1 MAVMH
6 PPHGRGQPLVDRSL
20 ARAAL
25 VALML
30 ATGPAAAFDPSAL
43 DSVVSV
49 LPNWPSGEP
58 LPERPEGSGVA
69 VMTGGY
75 IATNGHVLGAAKSL
89 RVRLADGRIVAAEIV
104 GVDRLTDIALIKAP
118 VELPLREIA
127 PPPPLGA
134 TVCAIGNPFGL
145 GLSVTCG
152 VVSAVHRTGTGF
164 NPIEDFI
171 QTDATVNPGA
181 SGGALVDADG
191 RLVGMVSAIFTKG
204 ADADIGV
211 NFAASM
217 PLVMRV
223 VEDLARHGRVI
234 RAKTGLR
241 VADLDEA
248 DRASLVGAR
257 VTRADPGGSADA
269 AGLSAGDVITAIGDR
284 AIRRASDVP
293 SALHMH
299 RPGDR
304 VAVAYLRDGTRH
316 VADFE
321 LRP

>member
-6 PPHGRGQPLVDRSL
+6 PPHGVGQSL
-20 ARAAL
+20 GRAAL

-30 ATGPAAAFDPSAL
+30 ATAPAAAFDPSAL
-43 DSVVSV
+43 ESVVSV
-49 LPNWPSGEP
+49 LPDWPADQP

-69 VMTGGY
+69 ILVGGY

-89 RVRLADGRIVAAEIV
+89 RVRLADGRILAAEIV

-118 VELPLREIA
+118 VDLPLREIA
-127 PPPPLGA
+127 APPPLGA

-145 GLSVTCG
+145 GLSVSCG

-181 SGGALVDADG
+181 SGGALLDADG
-191 RLVGMVSAIFTKG
+191 RLVGMISAIFTKG

-211 NFAASM
+211 NFAASAE
-217 PLVMRV
+217 LVMRV
-223 VEDLARHGRVI
+223 VEDLAQYGRVI
-234 RAKTGLR
+234 RGQSGLR

-248 DRASLVGAR
+248 ERTGAR
-257 VTRADPGGSADA
+257 ITLVVPGGSADA
-269 AGLSAGDVITAIGDR
+269 AGLAAGDVITAIGER
-284 AIRRASDVP
+284 AIRRASDVT
-293 SALHMH
+293 SAIHMH
-299 RPGDR
+299 RPGAR
-304 VAVAYLRDGTRH
+304 IVVTYLRDGARH
-316 VADFE
+316 VVEFE

>member
-6 PPHGRGQPLVDRSL
+6 SPHGVGWPL
-20 ARAAL
+20 ACAAL

-30 ATGPAAAFDPSAL
+30 VAAPVAAFDPSAL

-49 LPNWPSGEP
+49 LPDWPAGQP

-69 VMTGGY
+69 ILAGGY

-89 RVRLADGRIVAAEIV
+89 RVRLADGRILAAEIV

-118 VELPLREIA
+118 VDLPLRETA

-134 TVCAIGNPFGL
+134 TVCVVGNPFGL
-145 GLSVTCG
+145 GLSVSCG

-181 SGGALVDADG
+181 SGGALLDADG
-191 RLVGMVSAIFTKG
+191 RLIGLVSAIFTKG

-211 NFAASM
+211 NFAASVG
-217 PLVMRV
+217 LVMRV
-223 VEDLARHGRVI
+223 VEDLAAHGRVI
-234 RAKTGLR
+234 RANSGLR
-241 VADLDEA
+241 VADLDESE
-248 DRASLVGAR
+248 RTEHTGAR
-257 VTRADPGGSADA
+257 ITRVDPGGSADA
-269 AGLSAGDVITAIGDR
+269 AGLSAGDVITAIGAR
-284 AIRRASDVP
+284 AIRRASDVT

-299 RPGDR
+299 RPGDS
-304 VAVAYLRDGTRH
+304 VAITYQRGGARH
-316 VADFE
+316 VAEFE
-321 LRP
+321 LRR

>member
-6 PPHGRGQPLVDRSL
+6 PPHGRGQFL
-20 ARAAL
+20 ARACSRAAL

-30 ATGPAAAFDPSAL
+30 AAGPAAAFDPSAL
-43 DSVVSV
+43 ESVVSV
-49 LPNWPSGEP
+49 LPDWPSDQP

-69 VMTGGY
+69 ILAGGY
-75 IATNGHVLGAAKSL
+75 IATNGHVLGDAKSL
-89 RVRLADGRIVAAEIV
+89 RVRLADGRILAAEIV

-145 GLSVTCG
+145 GLSVSCG

-181 SGGALVDADG
+181 SGGALLDADG
-191 RLVGMVSAIFTKG
+191 RLVGMISAIFTKG

-211 NFAASM
+211 NFAASVG
-217 PLVMRV
+217 LVMRV
-223 VEDLARHGRVI
+223 VEDLAQHGRVI
-234 RAKTGLR
+234 RGQSGLR

-248 DRASLVGAR
+248 ERTGAR
-257 VTRADPGGSADA
+257 ITRVVPGGSADA
-269 AGLSAGDVITAIGDR
+269 AGLAAGDVITAIGTR
-284 AIRRASDVP
+284 AIRRASDVT
-293 SALHMH
+293 SAIHMH
-299 RPGDR
+299 RPGAR
-304 VAVAYLRDGTRH
+304 IAVTYLRDGARH
-316 VADFE
+316 VVDFE

>member
-1 MAVMH
+1 MH
-6 PPHGRGQPLVDRSL
+6 PPHGRGQFL
-20 ARAAL
+20 ARACSRAAL

-30 ATGPAAAFDPSAL
+30 AAGPAAAFDPSAL
-43 DSVVSV
+43 ESVVSV
-49 LPNWPSGEP
+49 LPDWPSDQP

-69 VMTGGY
+69 ILAGGY
-75 IATNGHVLGAAKSL
+75 IATNGHVLGDAKSL
-89 RVRLADGRIVAAEIV
+89 RVRLADGRILAAEIV

-181 SGGALVDADG
+181 SGGALLDADG
-191 RLVGMVSAIFTKG
+191 RLVGLVSAIFTKG

-211 NFAASM
+211 NFAASVG
-217 PLVMRV
+217 LVMRV
-223 VEDLARHGRVI
+223 VEDLAQHGRVI
-234 RAKTGLR
+234 RGQSGLR
-241 VADLDEA
+241 VTDLDEA
-248 DRASLVGAR
+248 ERTGAR
-257 VTRADPGGSADA
+257 ITRVVPGGSADA
-269 AGLSAGDVITAIGDR
+269 AGLAAGDVITAIGTR
-284 AIRRASDVP
+284 AIRRASDVT
-293 SALHMH
+293 SAIHMH
-299 RPGDR
+299 RPGAR
-304 VAVAYLRDGTRH
+304 IAVTYLRDGARH
-316 VADFE
+316 VVDFE

>member
-6 PPHGRGQPLVDRSL
+6 LPHGPDQSICRQHL
-20 ARAAL
+20 AWVAL

-30 ATGPAAAFDPSAL
+30 IAGPAAAFDPATL

-49 LPNWPSGEP
+49 LPDWPADKP
-58 LPERPEGSGVA
+58 MPERPEGSGVA
-69 VMTGGY
+69 VMAGGY
-75 IATNGHVLGAAKSL
+75 IATNGHVLGAAKTL
-89 RVRLADGRIVAAEIV
+89 RVRLADGRILAAEII
-104 GVDRLTDIALIKAP
+104 GVDRLTDIALIRAALDLP
-118 VELPLREIA
+118 VRETA
-127 PPPPLGA
+127 PPPPLGRR
-134 TVCAIGNPFGL
+134 VCAVGNPFGL

-191 RLVGMVSAIFTKG
+191 RLVGLVSAIFTKG

-211 NFAASM
+211 NFAASAE
-217 PLVMRV
+217 LVMRV
-223 VEDLARHGRVI
+223 VEDLAQHGRVI
-234 RAKTGLR
+234 RAKSGLR

-248 DRASLVGAR
+248 ERTEHVGAR
-257 VTRADPGGSADA
+257 ITRVDAGGAADT
-269 AGLSAGDVITAIGDR
+269 AGLATGDLITAIGDR
-284 AIRRASDVP
+284 AIRRASDVT

-299 RPGDR
+299 RPGAR
-304 VAVAYLRDGTRH
+304 VAVTYRRDGEGH
-316 VADFE
+316 VAE
-321 LRP
+321 IALLP

>member
-1 MAVMH
+1 M
-6 PPHGRGQPLVDRSL
+6 
-20 ARAAL
+20 L
-25 VALML
+25 VA
-30 ATGPAAAFDPSAL
+30 GPAAAFDPSTL
-43 DSVVSV
+43 ESVVSV
-49 LPNWPSGEP
+49 LPDWPADKP

-69 VMTGGY
+69 VMAGGY
-75 IATNGHVLGAAKSL
+75 IATNGHVLGAATTL
-89 RVRLADGRIVAAEIV
+89 RVRLADGRILAAEIV

-118 VELPLREIA
+118 VELPLRETA
-127 PPPPLGA
+127 PPPLGA
-134 TVCAIGNPFGL
+134 TVCVVGNPFGL
-145 GLSVTCG
+145 GLSVSCG

-181 SGGALVDADG
+181 SGGALLDADG
-191 RLVGMVSAIFTKG
+191 RLVGLVSAIFTKG

-211 NFAASM
+211 NFAASAE
-217 PLVMRV
+217 LLMRV

-248 DRASLVGAR
+248 HRATLVGAR
-257 VTRADPGGSADA
+257 VTRVDPGGSADA
-269 AGLSAGDVITAIGDR
+269 AGLAAGDLITAIGER
-284 AIRRASDVP
+284 AIRRASDVT

-304 VAVAYLRDGTRH
+304 VAVSYLRGETRH
-316 VADFE
+316 TADFE